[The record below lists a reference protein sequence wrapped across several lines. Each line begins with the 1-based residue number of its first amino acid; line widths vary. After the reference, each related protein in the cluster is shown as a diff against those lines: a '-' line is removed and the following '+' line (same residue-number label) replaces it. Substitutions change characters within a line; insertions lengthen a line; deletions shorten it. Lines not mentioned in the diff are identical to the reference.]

1 MNMQIL
7 EIKKDNESNL
17 KEMKKDNE
25 SNLKE
30 MNKQISDIK
39 KDINDV
45 KNKIQV
51 GINTASAVG
60 VLLGIFGIANIGS
73 LFDLI
78 KKLFNMT

>member
-1 MNMQIL
+1 
-7 EIKKDNESNL
+7 
-17 KEMKKDNE
+17 
-25 SNLKE
+25 

-39 KDINDV
+39 KDNYDV
-45 KNKIQV
+45 KNKIEV